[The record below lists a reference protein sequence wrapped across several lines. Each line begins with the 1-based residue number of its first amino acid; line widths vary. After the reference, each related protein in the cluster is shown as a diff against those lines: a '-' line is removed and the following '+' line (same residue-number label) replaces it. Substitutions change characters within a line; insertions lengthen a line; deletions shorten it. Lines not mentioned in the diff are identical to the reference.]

1 MRITL
6 NRKKSVDE
14 TEILRSEFDELLKD
28 QLTELRPLR
37 RRAPNVANANND
49 DVSLSVNREENATG
63 LPTVVKIGS

>member
-37 RRAPNVANANND
+37 RRTPNAANANND

-63 LPTVVKIGS
+63 LPTIVKIGS